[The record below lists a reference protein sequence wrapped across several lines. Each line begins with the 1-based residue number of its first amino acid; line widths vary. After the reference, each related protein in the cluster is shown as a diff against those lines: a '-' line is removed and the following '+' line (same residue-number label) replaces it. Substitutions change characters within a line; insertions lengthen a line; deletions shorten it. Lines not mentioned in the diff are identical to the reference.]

1 MRLNYIGKG
10 LKKNFKSKKRD
21 RSDELV
27 KKVIMPIKEE
37 KEITD
42 EQIAEKILELME
54 RFTPEERNKFL
65 EELVNRD
72 EFSQNVIAKSA
83 VKISD
88 SEEIP
93 DAYAVELAS
102 QVSDKAT
109 VNILENADLTYDR
122 DRLKII
128 DTIED
133 DEIKEDQVYKE
144 LKNFYDEYNK
154 IMPSSIFSD
163 KIKDIIGIYKRTD
176 KINEILYKTIA
187 KNFAMSYH
195 DYNKAIKTYDIEKI
209 VPADEL
215 VRIDMSEKIE
225 DEYEKLLEPNEDS
238 DYDREEINKVFLDD
252 VAKSVTKKALEE
264 DKPVSLYMPNLGVL
278 KESELQYEI
287 ERIKKYDKSVNKLEE
302 KSITNRLTGKKNEGY
317 NIDGFITNL
326 RKLPKTQGEQYL
338 NTLSTLSPKEMDTI
352 AQCINSGLIE
362 SLSKQNVDNREK
374 CVNVFK
380 ETMEKREKK
389 NQLKEQKTEKEIDEE
404 VR

>member
-42 EQIAEKILELME
+42 EQVAEKILELME

-72 EFSQNVIAKSA
+72 EISQNVIAKSA

-302 KSITNRLTGKKNEGY
+302 KQT
-317 NIDGFITNL
+317 D
-326 RKLPKTQGEQYL
+326 
-338 NTLSTLSPKEMDTI
+338 
-352 AQCINSGLIE
+352 
-362 SLSKQNVDNREK
+362 
-374 CVNVFK
+374 
-380 ETMEKREKK
+380 
-389 NQLKEQKTEKEIDEE
+389 
-404 VR
+404 

>member
-72 EFSQNVIAKSA
+72 EISQNVIAKSA

-389 NQLKEQKTEKEIDEE
+389 NQLKEHKTEKEIDEE